1 MIAVAVIDEENE
13 EDLEEQINAFFK
25 SLTDESFIDIKY
37 ATSHFLSNTNEQIY
51 SYSALII
58 YRIIPK

>member
-25 SLTDESFIDIKY
+25 SLPDESFIDIK
-37 ATSHFLSNTNEQIY
+37 SVLK
-51 SYSALII
+51 L
-58 YRIIPK
+58 